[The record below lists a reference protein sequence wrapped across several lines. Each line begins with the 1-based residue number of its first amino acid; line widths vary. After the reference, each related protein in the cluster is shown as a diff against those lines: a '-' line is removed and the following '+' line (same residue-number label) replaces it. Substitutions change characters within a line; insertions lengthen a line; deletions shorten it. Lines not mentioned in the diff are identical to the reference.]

1 MASNMTDHSVLKSE
15 KSRGSSNVINVTTSE
30 TMRLDGG
37 GDRTNLHIQS
47 VGGGTG
53 GGGGQG
59 YQQKKKNS
67 SFQITS
73 ITSRLSND
81 PGDDSADDTEDISDM
96 GDVSRVTDYD
106 QETPSYSED
115 YSKTEEVFFGP
126 APVIPT
132 SSQYGITALVQQT
145 GTGGVMT
152 ARLPQG
158 VTVNVTEGGI
168 ALAKADGDS
177 DDVDHWQNR
186 FKIVKIDSNEPFK
199 RGRWICL
206 DFMDSPAVTATS
218 TQKKDESMT
227 VVINS
232 VGEKDDSADHQPQT
246 VLQVPVPVTQQSQ
259 TTTQNQ
265 SHPATAQYQVPH
277 SSQAAVP
284 LASSAQPTQG
294 SVPLQQSSPHMSAPA
309 TSQGPGNMQYPSQGA
324 PMQGQLQPTMSQG
337 YANATQAPQ
346 ASVHP
351 SPSAQTP
358 PQAQPPL
365 QPQLQQQQQQA
376 APSLQQATIQQPPAS
391 QSGVQAPMQATSIPQ
406 GGVAQATVQQSM
418 VPSNSHAQPQHQQPV
433 PTQSTMAQPSI
444 NTQSIPQ
451 QGMATQPVSIPQ
463 SVAQPSVMGHTGIP
477 AQPLQPNVM
486 SGIQSQGVSLAQPVV
501 THQGVPSQSVMSQPQ
516 PGVQQVPQQTLPQSV
531 PTQNVA
537 QSQQQINPSMPSQPM
552 PGSQSI
558 QQAAT
563 TQQIPSGQ
571 QLPVTQQ
578 HTSTVGQATLI
589 NQSTIGSSQVPVATP
604 ATSVQTTSV
613 VPQASHGSLPSTGG
627 APTPATT
634 PAQPQAHLNMGG
646 TAPDSQQPS
655 QAQPATQ
662 QQPPTNL
669 EGIPVGQPMEDAN
682 ATPPAPS
689 GSQPEDTESASTAS
703 TVAIDNKIEQAM
715 DLVKSHL
722 MFAVREEVEVLKE
735 KISELMERINQLEY
749 ENTVLRQYATQE
761 ALQQLQQP
769 HHSSNT

>member
-1 MASNMTDHSVLKSE
+1 MNDHGGMKSDT
-15 KSRGSSNVINVTTSE
+15 KPRGNNSNVINVTTSE

-37 GDRTNLHIQS
+37 GDRTNLHLQPM
-47 VGGGTG
+47 GGT

-81 PGDDSADDTEDISDM
+81 AGEDSADDTEDISDIA
-96 GDVSRVTDYD
+96 DTSRVTDFD

-145 GTGGVMT
+145 GSGGLMT

-168 ALAKADGDS
+168 ALAKADGES
-177 DDVDHWQNR
+177 DEVDHWQNR

-206 DFMDSPAVTATS
+206 DFMDSPAVNAS
-218 TQKKDESMT
+218 SAQKKDESMT

-232 VGEKDDSADHQPQT
+232 VGDKDDVGDHQPQT
-246 VLQVPVPVTQQSQ
+246 VLQVPVPVTQQNQ

-265 SHPATAQYQVPH
+265 SHPVAPQYQVP
-277 SSQAAVP
+277 QVAAN

-294 SVPLQQSSPHMSAPA
+294 SVPMQQQSSPHMPAPTA
-309 TSQGPGNMQYPSQGA
+309 SQAASNMQYPSQGA

-337 YANATQAPQ
+337 YANTSQTPQ

-365 QPQLQQQQQQA
+365 QPQLQQQQQQQA
-376 APSLQQATIQQPPAS
+376 APSMQQTSAAS
-391 QSGVQAPMQATSIPQ
+391 QSGVQPTIQTTNIPQ
-406 GGVAQATVQQSM
+406 GAVTQAGVQQSM
-418 VPSNSHAQPQHQQPV
+418 VPPSSHAPPHQSSAPQ
-433 PTQSTMAQPSI
+433 SSMAQPSM
-444 NTQSIPQ
+444 NTSISQQGIPAQTVNIPQ
-451 QGMATQPVSIPQ
+451 NVAQPGVIGHGGMATQP
-463 SVAQPSVMGHTGIP
+463 H
-477 AQPLQPNVM
+477 QPNVM
-486 SGIQSQGVSLAQPVV
+486 SGIPSQGVSMAQPVV

-516 PGVQQVPQQTLPQSV
+516 PGVQQVPQQNLPQSV
-531 PTQNVA
+531 PTQN
-537 QSQQQINPSMPSQPM
+537 QQQINPSMPSQSM
-552 PGSQSI
+552 PGSQPMQHVTAS
-558 QQAAT
+558 QQMT
-563 TQQIPSGQ
+563 SGQQ

-578 HTSTVGQATLI
+578 HSSTVGQANLI
-589 NQSTIGSSQVPVATP
+589 NQSTMGSSQQVPVATP
-604 ATSVQTTSV
+604 ATSVQPSSG
-613 VPQASHGSLPSTGG
+613 VPQASHGSVPSTGVP
-627 APTPATT
+627 PTPATT
-634 PAQPQAHLNMGG
+634 PAQPQAHLNMG
-646 TAPDSQQPS
+646 DSQQSS
-655 QAQPATQ
+655 QSQQTTQQ

-669 EGIPVGQPMEDAN
+669 EVIPLVQPIEDAN
-682 ATPPAPS
+682 ATPPAP
-689 GSQPEDTESASTAS
+689 GAQPEDTE
-703 TVAIDNKIEQAM
+703 
-715 DLVKSHL
+715 
-722 MFAVREEVEVLKE
+722 R
-735 KISELMERINQLEY
+735 Y
-749 ENTVLRQYATQE
+749 ECHRMI
-761 ALQQLQQP
+761 
-769 HHSSNT
+769 